1 MYHKSVLLEES
12 VKGLNINPDGLYV
25 DVTFGGGGHS
35 RRIMECLD
43 KGHLYAFDQDADAA
57 RNVIDDSRFTFIPQN
72 FKYMKNYMPEGRLTA
87 SWQISACRRTSST
100 PRRRV
105 SPHASRGVSICV

>member
-43 KGHLYAFDQDADAA
+43 KKD
-57 RNVIDDSRFTFIPQN
+57 
-72 FKYMKNYMPEGRLTA
+72 
-87 SWQISACRRTSST
+87 
-100 PRRRV
+100 
-105 SPHASRGVSICV
+105 